1 MTIEDALNIVDS
13 ILGNKSLST
22 IQEAIFRQTWEG
34 KTYAEIAEM
43 AGYDAAYIRDVGY
56 KLWQLLSEAFG
67 DRVTKNNLQVILR
80 RYSNRSLQNSLQ
92 NPMQNSMQISNA
104 MGFANSF
111 ANSASGNAANALPNN
126 FASNLPSNLPTISPA
141 INYTNSAIANNAVM
155 PIASDSFGQE
165 ISNGASKLLQLLSRV
180 LMEPIGDRYLQ
191 QVHDSNHDSSLKL
204 TITVNLSMAE

>member
-13 ILGNKSLST
+13 VLENKSLST

-34 KTYAEIAEM
+34 KTYSEIAEN

-80 RYSNRSLQNSLQ
+80 RHSNKSLH
-92 NPMQNSMQISNA
+92 
-104 MGFANSF
+104 
-111 ANSASGNAANALPNN
+111 
-126 FASNLPSNLPTISPA
+126 
-141 INYTNSAIANNAVM
+141 TNSHVGESYQPVINSRAIPPSSVNMPAVTE
-155 PIASDSFGQE
+155 SFSQE
-165 ISNGASKLLQLLSRV
+165 ISNGASKLLQLLSK
-180 LMEPIGDRYLQ
+180 LLIEPIGDRPINQYWQ
-191 QVHDSNHDSSLKL
+191 QVQDSSNDSSLKL

>member
-13 ILGNKSLST
+13 VLENKSLST

-34 KTYAEIAEM
+34 KTYSEIAEK

-80 RYSNRSLQNSLQ
+80 RHNQRSLQVSKS
-92 NPMQNSMQISNA
+92 NPISMSSQT
-104 MGFANSF
+104 
-111 ANSASGNAANALPNN
+111 ASPIT
-126 FASNLPSNLPTISPA
+126 SPMNLPVATE
-141 INYTNSAIANNAVM
+141 
-155 PIASDSFGQE
+155 SFSQE

-180 LMEPIGDRYLQ
+180 LTEPIGDRYLQ
-191 QVHDSNHDSSLKL
+191 QIHDSNTDSSLKL